1 MKAIFSLLFLFTAVA
16 VADVTYQHTALAC
29 EERALYWAE
38 YCQR

>member
-1 MKAIFSLLFLFTAVA
+1 MKAIASLLCLLAAVA
-16 VADVTYQHTALAC
+16 AADVTYQHAALAC